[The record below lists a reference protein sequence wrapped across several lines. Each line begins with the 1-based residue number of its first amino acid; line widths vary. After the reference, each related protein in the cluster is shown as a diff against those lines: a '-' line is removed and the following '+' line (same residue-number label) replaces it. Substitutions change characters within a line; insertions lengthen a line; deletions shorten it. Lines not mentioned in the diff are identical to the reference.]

1 MKPMW
6 KALKRHRYAYL
17 FISPYLIL
25 FLVFQLVPTVSTI
38 YYSFTEWNGLRPPR
52 WIGWRNYQ
60 LMFRDYMFRD
70 AVRNTFLYWI
80 VGTIGIMTLAM
91 GIALALNT
99 KKLRLKHFFKTATF
113 LPYVCA
119 SVAMGLIFRMLI
131 EEHVGLVNEI
141 IALFGGE
148 RVPWLAS
155 SKYAWFPVVTLFI
168 WRLTPWFT
176 MIILSGLLNISEE
189 YYEAALV
196 DGASTWQR
204 FVHITLPLLGNIL
217 FFCFITITVDA
228 WRIFNESYVLSGPG
242 TSNTS
247 LFELMYRS
255 AFTNFRLG
263 YGSALGVVLVVILL
277 ALSLIQFVVR
287 RRTGEI

>member
-119 SVAMGLIFRMLI
+119 SVAMGLIFRMLF

-176 MIILSGLLNISEE
+176 MIILWGCSIFLKNTMRQHLWTAPQLGSVLCISPCRFWATFSSSALLPS
-189 YYEAALV
+189 LWML
-196 DGASTWQR
+196 GASSTNRMSFRVQAPP
-204 FVHITLPLLGNIL
+204 TL
-217 FFCFITITVDA
+217 
-228 WRIFNESYVLSGPG
+228 R
-242 TSNTS
+242 
-247 LFELMYRS
+247 FELMYRS

>member
-1 MKPMW
+1 MW
-6 KALKRHRYAYL
+6 KTLKKHRYPYL

-52 WIGWRNYQ
+52 WIGWRNYK
-60 LMFRDYMFRD
+60 LMLNDYMFRD

-80 VGTIGIMTLAM
+80 VGTIGILGLSMV
-91 GIALALNT
+91 IALLLNSKVLR
-99 KKLRLKHFFKTATF
+99 KKQFFKTATF

-119 SVAMGLIFRMLI
+119 SVAMGLIFRMLF
-131 EEHVGLVNEI
+131 EEHAGLINEI
-141 IALFGGE
+141 IALFGGA
-148 RVPWLAS
+148 RIPWLTS
-155 SKYAWFPVVTLFI
+155 SKYAWIPVIILFT

-189 YYEAALV
+189 YYEAAKV
-196 DGASTWQR
+196 DGASAWKSFR
-204 FVHITLPLLGNIL
+204 HITLPLLSNIL

-263 YGSALGVVLVVILL
+263 YGSALGVVLILILL
-277 ALSLIQFVVR
+277 AFSLIQFGVR
-287 RRTGEI
+287 RRTGEV